1 LFVEVSALEMLR
13 IGAGWDGG
21 VDGRVAGGVATFT
34 YGREIATGIDLM
46 FR

>member
-1 LFVEVSALEMLR
+1 MFVEVSASEMLR

-34 YGREIATGIDLM
+34 YGREIEIGIDLM